1 MEVAMK
7 TTFEDA
13 VSEMIR
19 SPKFKSWGKLTL
31 DDLAHSNISV
41 GEKHFTPQD
50 LAEACG
56 VSAELVR
63 QIFRSEKGVL
73 KIGKPGT
80 KYRRPYLT
88 LRIPESVAGAVHRRL
103 SE

>member
-1 MEVAMK
+1 MRP
-7 TTFEDA
+7 TFEEA
-13 VSEMIR
+13 VAELVR
-19 SPKFKSWGKLTL
+19 SPKFRQWPKLTVA
-31 DDLAHSNISV
+31 DLEQSHISV
-41 GEKHFTPQD
+41 GEKHFTPQE
-50 LAEACG
+50 LAEAWG

-88 LRIPESVAGAVHRRL
+88 LRIPESVAEDVHRRL